1 MLVET
6 TRYGILVGVDGSQ
19 ESATAVGWAARE
31 AQLFNVPITLM
42 YVVTPVGVRWPAG
55 PLQATIA
62 EFERENAEEAL
73 RYACDAVSSATAAG
87 RPADIRTE
95 IQRGPALP
103 VLIDA
108 SKEARMVVVGSRG
121 MGAVGRL
128 FMGSVS
134 TGLIHHAHGPVTVV
148 HSQLGKLPDIS
159 APIVLGIDGS
169 PASERAT
176 GVAFEEAAVRG
187 VSLLAAH
194 VWNSGNGLPLQGP
207 QWRDHKHMAEEIL
220 AERLAGWQERYPD
233 VQVQRHVEFDEPA
246 HWLCERSRTAQLV
259 VLGSHGRGGFAGML
273 LGSVSSTVAQSVDIP
288 VTVVRPR

>member
-1 MLVET
+1 MVVET

-19 ESATAVGWAARE
+19 ESATAVRWAARE
-31 AQLFNVPITLM
+31 AQLFDVPITLM
-42 YVVTPVGVRWPAG
+42 YVVTPIGVRWPAG

-73 RYACDAVSSATAAG
+73 RYAREAVSAATASG
-87 RPADIRTE
+87 RPVDIRTE
-95 IQRGPALP
+95 VQRGPSLP

-128 FMGSVS
+128 VMGSVS

-148 HSQLGKLPDIS
+148 HSRLGKLPDAS
-159 APIVLGIDGS
+159 APVVLGIDGS
-169 PASERAT
+169 PASESAT
-176 GVAFEEAAVRG
+176 GLAFEEAAVRG
-187 VSLLAAH
+187 VELLAAH
-194 VWNSGNGLPLQGP
+194 VWNGGNGLPLQGHE
-207 QWRDHKHMAEEIL
+207 WRDHKHLAEEVL

-233 VQVQRHVEFDEPA
+233 VDVRRHLEFDEPA
-246 HWLCERSRTAQLV
+246 GWLIERSRTAQLV
-259 VLGSHGRGGFAGML
+259 VLGSHGRGGFSGML
-273 LGSVSSTVAQSVDIP
+273 LGSVSSTVAQSADVP